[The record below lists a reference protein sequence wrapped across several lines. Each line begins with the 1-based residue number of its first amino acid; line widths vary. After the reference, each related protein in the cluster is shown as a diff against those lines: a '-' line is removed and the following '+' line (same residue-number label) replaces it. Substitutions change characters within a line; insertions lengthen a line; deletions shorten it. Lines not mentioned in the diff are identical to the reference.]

1 VVHLWHTIGPSQ
13 TDQAEEARK
22 RRITGCSAAI
32 QGLFL
37 QEALPAGKPRMAEHY
52 RRVMLKNYKAMS
64 NISSGRPL
72 LENKHPGLLPALRDY
87 VLQNGGN

>member
-1 VVHLWHTIGPSQ
+1 
-13 TDQAEEARK
+13 
-22 RRITGCSAAI
+22 
-32 QGLFL
+32 
-37 QEALPAGKPRMAEHY
+37 MAEHY

-64 NISSGRPL
+64 NVSSGRPL